1 MKMNEEL
8 IAFLSKLEGRTLFQ
22 VLVGPAGV
30 HYDFASGRALSAKRR
45 ELSVLS
51 NAPIHITSK
60 LKPVIFSCGPY
71 PPYACQDELAA
82 ILLTRQVA
90 EAAFDPEKNALRV
103 VLDEEI
109 LLSLLPRLDE
119 RGEETVWSVH
129 SHLRQDT
136 EEGNLGFLVGPSFIK
151 RIKQGKS

>member
-8 IAFLSKLEGRTLFQ
+8 TVFLSKLDGRTLFQ

-30 HYDFASGRALSAKRR
+30 HYNFASGTALSAKRR

-51 NAPIHITSK
+51 NTPIHITSK
-60 LKPVIFSCGPY
+60 LKKVMFACGPY
-71 PPYACQDELAA
+71 PAYASQDELAA
-82 ILLTRQVA
+82 ILITRQVA
-90 EAAFDPEKNALRV
+90 GAAFDPEKNALRV

-119 RGEETVWSVH
+119 RGKETVWSVH
-129 SHLRQDT
+129 SHLQEDT
-136 EEGNLGFLVGPSFIK
+136 ATGNLGFLVGPSFIK